1 MNDDKPKAVK
11 DGGDDHR
18 TAIERYERA
27 LEADRQNRIDA
38 YDDLRFLGEDDGQ
51 WDRAVRE
58 ARIKDGRPCFQI
70 DQLSKFCRQVTGDI
84 RQANVGVKVLP
95 VSDEGDATT
104 AEVLEGMV
112 RHIEN
117 QSDARHAY
125 TRGADSQVQAG
136 IGHWRVKA
144 DYCDEDS
151 FDQELRIVP
160 IRDQLGVIWD
170 PDAILPTR
178 ADAQFCF
185 VPVEMTHE
193 AFKAEYPNKVI
204 APVASSGDGRGNAW
218 AGPDWVRVVE
228 YWRKRPV
235 KKWLKGT
242 STADLEEVED
252 EPKDDGKTR
261 KRPVMRHVVEM
272 AVISGQEMLT
282 GWQEWPGKHIPI
294 VPVIGEEVALEKRTV
309 RRGLVRAAKPAQ
321 RLLNF
326 MRSAEVELLAMQ
338 PKAPYLATAAQVK
351 PFKADW
357 ESLNTRSLPVLLYEP
372 DPKAPAP
379 QRIAPPQVSTG
390 LAEAVA
396 RATEDMKSIT
406 GIYDASLGA
415 KSNETSGRAILARE
429 KQGDTATY
437 HFFDNFS
444 RAVAYTGEIIVDLI
458 PHYYD
463 TARVVRIVR
472 PDGSQDHV
480 AVNDESKPY
489 QPKKGEPTIIDLV
502 KARKYSVV
510 VDSGPAHA
518 TKREDMREG
527 LQNLIQ
533 AAPNVAPLVLDL
545 YVKAQDWP
553 MAEEIS
559 DRLKIMLPPEVQ
571 AMEAKEE
578 GEHASEMGEGAPPMP
593 MGPDGQPMPPPGM
606 APPGMPPGAP
616 MEPPPPDPM
625 QMAAMEQQQADAEHK
640 RQMDAAKIAGELH
653 AKASAAETD
662 HIRVIADLFAKLAT
676 VRQTLA
682 ATPNAGVDG
691 EIMALVQ
698 LTEQQFG
705 IPSAPVTKAPMPPP
719 DMPADMPMEAQD
731 GPAL

>member
-1 MNDDKPKAVK
+1 M
-11 DGGDDHR
+11 
-18 TAIERYERA
+18 
-27 LEADRQNRIDA
+27 
-38 YDDLRFLGEDDGQ
+38 
-51 WDRAVRE
+51 
-58 ARIKDGRPCFQI
+58 
-70 DQLSKFCRQVTGDI
+70 
-84 RQANVGVKVLP
+84 
-95 VSDEGDATT
+95 
-104 AEVLEGMV
+104 
-112 RHIEN
+112 
-117 QSDARHAY
+117 
-125 TRGADSQVQAG
+125 
-136 IGHWRVKA
+136 
-144 DYCDEDS
+144 
-151 FDQELRIVP
+151 
-160 IRDQLGVIWD
+160 
-170 PDAILPTR
+170 
-178 ADAQFCF
+178 
-185 VPVEMTHE
+185 
-193 AFKAEYPNKVI
+193 
-204 APVASSGDGRGNAW
+204 
-218 AGPDWVRVVE
+218 RVVE

-272 AVISGQEMLT
+272 AVISGQETLT

-502 KARKYSVV
+502 KAAR
-510 VDSGPAHA
+510 
-518 TKREDMREG
+518 
-527 LQNLIQ
+527 
-533 AAPNVAPLVLDL
+533 PND
-545 YVKAQDWP
+545 
-553 MAEEIS
+553 
-559 DRLKIMLPPEVQ
+559 
-571 AMEAKEE
+571 
-578 GEHASEMGEGAPPMP
+578 APPRLVINQVGVP
-593 MGPDGQPMPPPGM
+593 
-606 APPGMPPGAP
+606 
-616 MEPPPPDPM
+616 
-625 QMAAMEQQQADAEHK
+625 K
-640 RQMDAAKIAGELH
+640 RPEIPAKDF
-653 AKASAAETD
+653 AETMGLD
-662 HIRVIADLFAKLAT
+662 
-676 VRQTLA
+676 
-682 ATPNAGVDG
+682 
-691 EIMALVQ
+691 
-698 LTEQQFG
+698 
-705 IPSAPVTKAPMPPP
+705 PSAIIAFDHAPAADITIGLSSIGAILGIDLLAHTAILP
-719 DMPADMPMEAQD
+719 DFGKPTP
-731 GPAL
+731 